1 MKILATIGPE
11 TIKSKNLKYILNRT
25 EIIRINSSHNTIA
38 WHKSAIRKIKKI
50 KPDSVILI
58 DFPGVKPRTKNIT
71 PIKIKKNQIIKF
83 KYGNNSKSDEILLTR
98 PLPKNIKSNIFSL
111 DDGKYIFQLISKSKE
126 TIKGKSLQ
134 DCIIKPKKGL
144 NIPDSI
150 YDNNLQEKIYMQY
163 FKKFSNSQIDA
174 IGLSFVQNKNIIKKL
189 RKKFPKLILISK
201 VENSEGLKNVNEISK
216 FSDAI
221 MIDRGDLS
229 AEIGDYNL
237 YQGINKIS
245 SYCKKYGKPLI
256 MATENLESLYSNN
269 NPSKNDIVSLG
280 HSKQVKSDIIMLSE
294 ETAVSKKWKKIFT
307 WLTRFIHSTKN
318 NKKTKYSESIFW
330 EIAKFTK
337 NHTLVLFTKH
347 GVMFNKIFQ
356 DNLENDVIVF
366 TDQKRT
372 YNLTKYYK
380 NTQCILTKKF
390 DNKNIS
396 KFYFKNIKKY
406 KDRIFQNNNFAFL
419 ITISFPKKGATA
431 NSLSLIEKKN
441 I

>member
-1 MKILATIGPE
+1 MKILPTIGPE
-11 TIKSKNLKYILNRT
+11 TIKSKNLKYILDKT
-25 EIIRINSSHNTIA
+25 EIIRINSSHNTIE
-38 WHKSAIRKIKKI
+38 WHKSAIKKI
-50 KPDSVILI
+50 KDIKSDSVILI
-58 DFPGVKPRTKNIT
+58 DFPGVKPRTRNIA
-71 PIKIKKNQIIKF
+71 PIQIKKNQIVTF
-83 KYGNNSKSDEILLTR
+83 KYGNNSQAGEILLTR
-98 PLPKNIKSNIFSL
+98 PLPKKIKNKEFSL
-111 DDGKYIFQLISKSKE
+111 DDGKYFFKLISENKNS
-126 TIKGKSLQ
+126 IKGKSLQ
-134 DCIIKPKKGL
+134 ECIIKPKKGL
-144 NIPDSI
+144 NIPGSI
-150 YDNNLQEKIYMQY
+150 YDDSLQEKIYMQY
-163 FKKFSNSQIDA
+163 FKIFSKSKIDA
-174 IGLSFVQNKNIIKKL
+174 IGLSFVQNKKVIQKI
-189 RKKFPKLILISK
+189 RKKFPKFILVSK
-201 VENSEGLKNVNEISK
+201 VENSEGLKNVDEISK

-245 SYCKKYGKPLI
+245 SCCKKYGKPLI
-256 MATENLESLYSNN
+256 MATENLESLYNNN

-280 HSKQVKSDIIMLSE
+280 HSKQVQSDIIMLSE

-307 WLTRFIHSTKN
+307 WLIRFINSTTKN
-318 NKKTKYSESIFW
+318 KTAKYSENIFW
-330 EIAKFTK
+330 EIAKLTK
-337 NHTLVLFTKH
+337 NYTLVLFTKY

-366 TDQKRT
+366 TDQKKT

-380 NTQCILTKKF
+380 NTHCILTKKF

-396 KFYFKNIKKY
+396 KFYFNNIKKH
-406 KDRIFQNNNFAFL
+406 KNKIFKKNDFAFL